1 MVIAQRAARR
11 LAPHAVVVA
20 ATAATGRR
28 TRTRPTLRRGAAVA
42 VRVAVAGLAVAQDR
56 AGREPVR
63 PSRTRLPK
71 CWRSRQS
78 VKALRRG

>member
-11 LAPHAVVVA
+11 LALHAVVVA
-20 ATAATGRR
+20 ATAATGRPR
-28 TRTRPTLRRGAAVA
+28 THPTLRRGAAVA
-42 VRVAVAGLAVAQDR
+42 VVASAGPAVAQDR
-56 AGREPVR
+56 AGREPDH
-63 PSRTRLPK
+63 PFRTRLPK